1 MSNILLQPNKIQS
14 SFGGVGVSL
23 SINREFIEKNKD
35 IIYLVMAL
43 IGIIIFIIGTFQ
55 LFKNY
60 DKIDKIDKNDEKNI
74 NMYVNIPMY
83 TMVTGII
90 LMSASFVLSTV
101 NESKSVN

>member
-14 SFGGVGVSL
+14 SFGSVSL
-23 SINREFIEKNKD
+23 SLNQEFIKKNKD

-43 IGIIIFIIGTFQ
+43 IGIVIFIIGTFQ

-60 DKIDKIDKNDEKNI
+60 DKIDKIDKNDKKNI
-74 NMYVNIPMY
+74 NIYVNIPMY
-83 TMVTGII
+83 TMVIGII